1 MVLRLVIKA
10 CTRIPLEV
18 EGITPDQ
25 VRGLSATEIAGQEI
39 FHGNE
44 KVPLGDFFAISGD
57 AGDGVMEWVGDLRGV
72 HWIGAGMQTGRLH
85 VLGSAGRHVGS
96 EMRGG
101 EILVE
106 EEVGDW
112 LGGEMHGGRIWVRG
126 QAGHLVGAAY
136 RGGTR
141 GMTGGEIFV
150 QGAAGN
156 EVGSVMR
163 RGLIAIGGRVG
174 DLTGFNMRAGTV
186 VVTGESGI
194 RQGACMR
201 RGTLL
206 FLGAESPP
214 VLPTFRYGC
223 TCQPVVLSLLVRH
236 LQRQAFPIPEA
247 RLRGGVRL
255 YHGDLLEGGRG
266 ELLLPG

>member
-10 CTRIPLEV
+10 SSRIPLEV
-18 EGITPDQ
+18 EGITPDT
-25 VRGLSATEIAGQEI
+25 VRGLSVAEIAGRDI

-44 KVPLGDFFAISGD
+44 KVPVGDFFTISGD
-57 AGDGVMEWVGDLRGV
+57 ASDGIMEWVGDLSGV
-72 HWIGAGMQTGRLH
+72 HWIGAGMQAGRIH
-85 VLGSAGRHVGS
+85 VQGSAGRHVGS
-96 EMRGG
+96 EMKGG
-101 EILVE
+101 EIWVE
-106 EEVGDW
+106 EDVGDW
-112 LGGEMHGGRIWVRG
+112 LGGEMHGGRIRVRG

-141 GMTGGEIFV
+141 GMTGGEILV

-186 VVTGESGI
+186 VATGGAGI
-194 RQGACMR
+194 RQGAGMR

-206 FLGAESPP
+206 LLGEEAPP

-236 LQRQAFPIPEA
+236 LRRQAFPIPEA
-247 RLRGGVRL
+247 RLPGGVRL